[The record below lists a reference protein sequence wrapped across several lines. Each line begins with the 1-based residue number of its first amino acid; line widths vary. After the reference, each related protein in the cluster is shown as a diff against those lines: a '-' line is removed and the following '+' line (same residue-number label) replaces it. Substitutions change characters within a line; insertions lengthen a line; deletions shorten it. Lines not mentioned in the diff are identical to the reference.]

1 MSLDKNNS
9 ADWEV
14 IRMKNQLIKQLKC
27 QRGSAAVMVIS
38 VILILT
44 TLGIVALMGS
54 VSSVKMGARFKN
66 WSEDFYT
73 LDQSAEDHLSNIDL
87 ALQKAELKAREYMES
102 ESFSNAAYTDTIVTA
117 PIQAFFVANT
127 WMNQTGN
134 SYDAYIIANP
144 GMASADLIAL
154 YKLNLEAGYKT
165 CFEKIY
171 YLYLS
176 HEVSSYLATLPGAPN
191 QEVKEIGN
199 NLSGF
204 MTPLSKTWAT
214 YLPVE
219 IPLAVQVVD
228 ASDAKKSV
236 DVEIRIII
244 PEYKTIV
251 QTVNKPIKGNP
262 LHGYAIV
269 AGGNITTLGD
279 FPVAQIQVG
288 GDMIASGGN
297 FNVGQNG
304 RLNVYGNVYAN
315 GDVALVGSSSRLQVF
330 KHSSGNPLG
339 AVYTKKM
346 GIYGASDLGI
356 LESDG
361 VLFNRAALGYLI
373 SPTVNTDAIPF
384 FYRDLAANGWGNVY
398 AHNLLIDDSVQS
410 GTLIVDGNITT
421 SDDIEMNGVQNN
433 TITINGNYVGI
444 SSEGAYI
451 SGTEIIDPNKSSTVL
466 NNQVLRVDDDV
477 DLNNKL
483 VLNGGVIVPGTA
495 FREFDGTTNTRYYQT
510 IESITG
516 RDRTIFDTYVAEP
529 DDLTAVIYDLTTD
542 GVTTSYGM
550 KTLDATIE
558 ARRSNFFTAL
568 NSASIKTNVVGTSTM
583 KGYGPGA
590 VVMHLPGVGSA
601 DIYVPGTNP
610 IGGNAAFSAN
620 QLNWNTAK
628 GSSILENYFKAKT
641 ETFGFRNRPLSSL
654 ITATPPNA
662 IAIAAMNSV
671 NMYYLSG
678 NSSFD
683 ITGKN
688 GIVFCEGNLV
698 LYGTGT
704 FNGVIIA
711 SGNITLSPSAGAFDI
726 KYDETVVSNIL
737 ADDKAWAVRAF
748 FEPGMIG
755 VDDYAFYKDF
765 HAGGATKTFLKR
777 YSIAKWKEVYLP

>member
-1 MSLDKNNS
+1 MNN
-9 ADWEV
+9 
-14 IRMKNQLIKQLKC
+14 QFIKQLKC
-27 QRGSAAVMVIS
+27 QKGSAAVMVLS

-54 VSSVKMGARFKN
+54 VSSIKMGARFKN

-73 LDQSAEDHLSNIDL
+73 LDQSAENHLSAIDF
-87 ALQKAELKAREYMES
+87 ALKKAEKSARDYMEK
-102 ESFSNAAYTDTIVTA
+102 ESFADAGFTDTIVTG
-117 PIQAFFVANT
+117 PIQTFFYDNA
-127 WMNQTGN
+127 WMNDPLN
-134 SYDAYIIANP
+134 SYDAYVMANP
-144 GMASADLIAL
+144 GLTSSALIAL
-154 YKLNLEAGYKT
+154 YKQDLEAAYKE

-176 HEVSSYLATLPGAPN
+176 HEVSTYLASLPGAPN
-191 QEVKEIGN
+191 QEVKEIPKSPGN
-199 NLSGF
+199 MDLSEF
-204 MTPLSKTWAT
+204 KDPLTKTWST
-214 YLPVE
+214 YIPNK
-219 IPLAVQVVD
+219 IPLAIKVVD
-228 ASDAKKSV
+228 AVDVKKSV
-236 DVEIRIII
+236 DVEINIIN

-269 AGGNITTLGD
+269 AGGSITTLGD
-279 FPVAQIQVG
+279 SPVAQIQVG
-288 GDMIASGGN
+288 GDMIAAGGN
-297 FNVGQNG
+297 FNVQQNG

-315 GDVALVGSSSRLQVF
+315 GDVALTGSTSRLQVF
-330 KHSSGNPLG
+330 DYSSGNPLG
-339 AVYTKKM
+339 AVYTKKI
-346 GIYGASDLGI
+346 GIYDSSDLGI
-356 LESDG
+356 LESDSS
-361 VLFNRAALGYLI
+361 LFNRTALGYLI
-373 SPTVNTDAIPF
+373 SPSANPNTVPI
-384 FYRDLAANGWGNVY
+384 FYRDLSASGWGNVY
-398 AHNLLIDDSVQS
+398 AHNLLIDDTVQS
-410 GTLIVDGNITT
+410 GTLIIDGNIIT

-433 TITINGNYVGI
+433 TIEINGNYVGL

-495 FREFDGTTNTRYYQT
+495 FREFDGTTNARYYQT

-529 DDLTAVIYDLTTD
+529 DDTTAMIYDLTTD

-558 ARRSNFFTAL
+558 ARRLSFYTAL
-568 NSASIKTNVVGTSTM
+568 NAATIKTNIVGTASM
-583 KGYGPGA
+583 IGYGPGA
-590 VVMHLPGVGSA
+590 VVMHLPSVSSA

-610 IGGNAAFSAN
+610 IGGNTAWTTN

-628 GSSILENYFKAKT
+628 GSNILDNYFEAKT
-641 ETFGFRNRPLSSL
+641 ETFGFRNRTLSTLISGTAPNATA
-654 ITATPPNA
+654 ITAMGT
-662 IAIAAMNSV
+662 V

-688 GIVFCEGNLV
+688 GIVFCDGNLV

-711 SGNITLSPSAGAFDI
+711 SGNVTLSPSSGAFNI

-748 FEPGMIG
+748 FAPGMIG
-755 VDDYAFYKDF
+755 AEDYAFYQDF
-765 HAGGATKTFLKR
+765 HASGATKTFLKR
-777 YSIAKWKEVYLP
+777 YGIAKWKEVYLP